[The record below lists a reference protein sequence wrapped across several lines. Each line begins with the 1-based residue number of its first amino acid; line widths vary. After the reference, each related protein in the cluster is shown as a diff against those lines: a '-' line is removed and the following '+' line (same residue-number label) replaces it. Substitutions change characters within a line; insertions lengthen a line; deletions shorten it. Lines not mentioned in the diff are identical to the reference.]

1 MVASSNQ
8 VTVSIS
14 SPYCNLQFAG
24 KFDVVVNCSGL
35 GSRELCKDDKIQP
48 ARGHILRV
56 GHPDHVFHLAF
67 HETTS
72 GSFVENIFAKY

>member
-1 MVASSNQ
+1 
-8 VTVSIS
+8 
-14 SPYCNLQFAG
+14 
-24 KFDVVVNCSGL
+24 
-35 GSRELCKDDKIQP
+35 LCKDDKIQP

-72 GSFVENIFAKY
+72 GSLRGKQGEFLFVLNFVDMLDPCTLD